1 MPKADRVSLFAGIK
15 RMFSMKSLVELIK
28 AWGKVLVIASTCAFL
43 FMYFEDELFS
53 ISKEEINSAIVH
65 SVSIFLWSVIGL
77 SASTLFIAMVDIPF
91 QIHEHTKKLRMTMQ
105 QVKDEHKDTE
115 GKPEVKS
122 RVRQLQMEISQR
134 RMMSNVPD
142 ADVIITNPT
151 HFAVALK
158 YDVDMMG
165 APILLAK
172 GGDKMAFKIRE
183 IGAEHNVPILESPA
197 LARAVYFNTDV
208 DQEIPEGLFLAIAQV
223 LAYIYQ
229 VDRHA
234 KGLGDKPDKMPDFP
248 VPDDLK
254 QE

>member
-1 MPKADRVSLFAGIK
+1 
-15 RMFSMKSLVELIK
+15 
-28 AWGKVLVIASTCAFL
+28 
-43 FMYFEDELFS
+43 
-53 ISKEEINSAIVH
+53 
-65 SVSIFLWSVIGL
+65 
-77 SASTLFIAMVDIPF
+77 
-91 QIHEHTKKLRMTMQ
+91 MTMQ

-183 IGAEHNVPILESPA
+183 IGTEHNVPILESPA

-234 KGLGDKPDKMPDFP
+234 KGLGDTR
-248 VPDDLK
+248 
-254 QE
+254 